1 MSRENNLK
9 HIITVICVLL
19 SLWTVAAPIQP
30 TDPALQTRRLIVG
43 TNDDIYPYVYLDQ
56 QRQPVGMLID
66 LWHQL
71 AKSAGLQLEIKI
83 LPRVQLAEALAAG
96 RIDVIAGLSRNAE
109 REQQYL
115 LGPTLVNVYSNV
127 FVHRDLNNVNQLQ
140 QLRPYLIGSLQQSA
154 NNTSLLQAV
163 PGAILREFTYLDD
176 LYDAALRGEI
186 KAFTAQDRLSP
197 RYAHYKELQEL
208 FPLFRKLPLQKIE
221 LTYAIARSRAA
232 LATHLAQAY
241 QQLPAGFIEKLERRW
256 LSGISDE
263 NTVLVAMAEGNPP
276 LMNVT
281 PNGLPQGLLVDLW
294 QLWSE
299 QTGIPIAMVPET
311 STEGLKTLR
320 QGRVDAH
327 MGYPVA
333 GKAPE
338 GVRLVWPVYRL
349 MSSYYYSSAQQ
360 LSDLTQV
367 SMPVGVFA
375 AASYV
380 EKLRQDFPTLQLRS
394 YIKLEDM
401 IRAFE
406 RNEIGGFFIADL
418 VMQHRVLQTN
428 SQAYKKLEQPRYQTE
443 LQVLVQ
449 ADANKL
455 ADQLRQGF
463 QAITQDQL
471 ENIEKRWL
479 SKPETGFYNSFRQ
492 QVPLSAE
499 AQQWLK
505 SNHSIK
511 VGVMANWP
519 PMEFVDQ
526 NGVFKGVTQDILT
539 KLNQRLGTALVAV
552 PYTDWQRL
560 VSDFLEGKLDMVANM
575 ADTPE
580 RKRQANFSLN
590 FWPSQWAVLSLGH
603 TASIASMRELNGSK
617 VAIEKD
623 YDINLLLEQHFPDIK
638 IVPTSHYDESLE
650 LLQQGRVNFAIDTLM
665 VTGGTL
671 RKPEYSNLRMHLP
684 ADMPVTPSLFAVHKN
699 NPVLLQI
706 IDQGLRTLSEAD
718 RTEIRNRWFL
728 LDFDPDLAQ
737 DRVYT
742 LVMQVVGAGL
752 LLFAVVFFWNMS
764 LRREVG
770 LRREME
776 QKMRFMATHDDLTQ
790 LANRALLQ
798 ERLEQAVL
806 QHSRHQEKLALL
818 FIDLDGF
825 KAVND
830 SFGHH
835 VGDELLTRV
844 AAMLKYCV
852 RKSDTVAR
860 FGGDEFVVLLTGL
873 LDRDDAAI
881 VAEKVLLQLA
891 EPLQL
896 SVCQAKVGA
905 SIGIALYPDDGSD
918 SNSLLKAADGLMYL
932 AKQQGKGQ
940 YRFSRD
946 QPLR

>member
-1 MSRENNLK
+1 ML
-9 HIITVICVLL
+9 C
-19 SLWTVAAPIQP
+19 SLWTVAAPLKAP
-30 TDPALQTRRLIVG
+30 DPVLTSGRLIVG
-43 TNDDIYPYVYLDQ
+43 TNDDIYPYVYSDNQ
-56 QRQPVGMLID
+56 QKPVGLVID

-71 AKSAGLQLEIKI
+71 ANTAGLTLEIRV
-83 LPRVQLAEALAAG
+83 LPRVQLATALANG
-96 RIDVIAGLSRNAE
+96 DIDVVAGLSRNPE

-140 QLRPYLIGSLQQSA
+140 QLKPYLIGALQQSA
-154 NNTSLLQAV
+154 NSVSLRQAV
-163 PGAILREFTYLDD
+163 PGLIVREFALQDD
-176 LYDAALRGEI
+176 LYNAALNGELR
-186 KAFTAQDRLSP
+186 AFTAQDRLSP
-197 RYAHYKELQEL
+197 RFDRIKELQEQ
-208 FPLFRKLPLQKIE
+208 FPLYRKLPLQKIE
-221 LTYAIARSRAA
+221 LTYAILRNRPALAAHLGQAYAA
-232 LATHLAQAY
+232 L
-241 QQLPAGFIEKLERRW
+241 PEGFVEKLERRW

-294 QLWSE
+294 QLWSD

-311 STEGLKTLR
+311 TTEGLKTLR

-327 MGYPVA
+327 MGFPVA
-333 GKAPE
+333 GKTPE
-338 GVRLVWPVYRL
+338 GVRQVWPVYRL
-349 MSSYYYSSAQQ
+349 MSSFYYSAGQKFT
-360 LSDLTQV
+360 DITQV
-367 SMPVGVFA
+367 SLPIGVFA

-380 EKLRQDFPTLQLRS
+380 EKLRQDYPVLQIRS
-394 YIKLEDM
+394 FEKLEEM
-401 IRAFE
+401 VRAFE
-406 RNEIGGFFIADL
+406 RNEISGFFISDL

-428 SQAYKKLEQPRYQTE
+428 ANAYKKLEQPRYQTE
-443 LQVLVQ
+443 LQVLVS
-449 ADANKL
+449 ADDNKL
-455 ADQLRQGF
+455 ADKLRQGF

-471 ENIEKRWL
+471 ETIEKRWL
-479 SKPETGFYNSFRQ
+479 ARPETGFYNSFRQ
-492 QVPLSAE
+492 QVPLSPQ
-499 AQQWLK
+499 AQEWLK
-505 SNHSIK
+505 NHHSIR

-526 NGVFKGVTQDILT
+526 DGVFKGVTQDILT
-539 KLNQRLGTALVAV
+539 KLNQRLGTELVAV
-552 PYTDWQRL
+552 PYFDWQLL
-560 VSDFLEGKLDMVANM
+560 VQDFLDGKLDMIANM

-580 RKRQANFSLN
+580 RKKQANFSLN
-590 FWPSQWAVLSLGH
+590 FWPSQWALLSLGH
-603 TASIASMRELNGSK
+603 TASVASMRELSGSS

-623 YDINLLLEQHFPDIK
+623 YDINLLLQQQFPEIK

-650 LLQQGRVNFAIDTLM
+650 LLQQGQVNYAIDTLM

-684 ADMPVTPSLFAVHKN
+684 ADMPVTPSLFAVRKDY
-699 NPVLLQI
+699 PLLLQI

-742 LVMQVVGAGL
+742 LVLQVVGAGL

-798 ERLEQAVL
+798 ERLEQAVM
-806 QHSRHQEKLALL
+806 QHARHQEKLALL

-830 SFGHH
+830 SFGHD

-881 VAEKVLLQLA
+881 VAEKILLQLA
-891 EPLQL
+891 EPVQL
-896 SVCQAKVGA
+896 SVSQVKVGA
-905 SIGIALYPDDGSD
+905 SIGIALYPDDGID
-918 SNSLLKAADGLMYL
+918 SNGLLKSADSLMYL
-932 AKQQGKGQ
+932 AKQSGKGQ
-940 YRFSRD
+940 YRFSR
-946 QPLR
+946 

>member
-1 MSRENNLK
+1 ML
-9 HIITVICVLL
+9 C
-19 SLWTVAAPIQP
+19 SLCAVAAPLKAA
-30 TDPALQTRRLIVG
+30 DPVLVSGRLIVG
-43 TNDDIYPYVYLDQ
+43 TNDDIYPYVYSDNQ
-56 QRQPVGMLID
+56 QKPVGLVVD
-66 LWHQL
+66 LWNQL
-71 AKSAGLQLEIKI
+71 AKTAGLNLEIRV
-83 LPRVQLAEALAAG
+83 LPRTQLATALANG
-96 RIDVIAGLSRNAE
+96 DIDVVAGLSRNPE

-140 QLRPYLIGSLQQSA
+140 QLKPYLIGALQQSA
-154 NNTSLLQAV
+154 NSASLKQVV
-163 PGAILREFTYLDD
+163 PGVIVREYALQDD
-176 LYDAALRGEI
+176 LYNAALNGELR
-186 KAFTAQDRLSP
+186 AFTAQDRLSP
-197 RYAHYKELQEL
+197 RFDRIKELQEQ

-221 LTYAIARSRAA
+221 LTYAILRNRPELSAHLGQAYAA
-232 LATHLAQAY
+232 L
-241 QQLPAGFIEKLERRW
+241 PEGFVEKLERRW

-294 QLWSE
+294 QLWSD

-311 STEGLKTLR
+311 TTEGLKTLR

-327 MGYPVA
+327 MGFPVA
-333 GKAPE
+333 GSTPE
-338 GVRLVWPVYRL
+338 GVRQVWPVYRL
-349 MSSYYYSSAQQ
+349 MSSFYYSAGQKFT
-360 LSDLTQV
+360 DITQV
-367 SMPVGVFA
+367 SLPIGVFA

-380 EKLRQDFPTLQLRS
+380 EKLRQDYPVLQIRS
-394 YIKLEDM
+394 FEKLEEM
-401 IRAFE
+401 VRAFE
-406 RNEIGGFFIADL
+406 RNEIAGFFIADL

-428 SQAYKKLEQPRYQTE
+428 ANAYTKLEQPRYQTE
-443 LQVLVQ
+443 LQILVS
-449 ADANKL
+449 ADDNKL
-455 ADQLRQGF
+455 ADKLRQGF

-471 ENIEKRWL
+471 EAIEKRWL
-479 SKPETGFYNSFRQ
+479 ARPETGFYNSFRQ
-492 QVPLSAE
+492 QVPLSAQ
-499 AQQWLK
+499 AQEWLK
-505 SNHSIK
+505 NHHSIR

-526 NGVFKGVTQDILT
+526 DGVFKGVTQDILT
-539 KLNQRLGTALVAV
+539 KLNRRLGTELVAV
-552 PYTDWQRL
+552 PYFDWQQL
-560 VSDFLEGKLDMVANM
+560 VQDFLDGKLDMVANM

-580 RKRQANFSLN
+580 RKKQANFSLN

-603 TASIASMRELNGSK
+603 TPSLASMRELAGSS

-623 YDINLLLEQHFPDIK
+623 YDINLLLQQQFPEIK
-638 IVPTSHYDESLE
+638 IIPTSHYDESLE
-650 LLQQGRVNFAIDTLM
+650 LLQQGQVNFAIDTLM

-684 ADMPVTPSLFAVHKN
+684 ADMPVTPSLFAVRKDY
-699 NPVLLQI
+699 PLLLQI

-742 LVMQVVGAGL
+742 LVLQVVGAGI

-806 QHSRHQEKLALL
+806 QHARHQEKLALL

-830 SFGHH
+830 SFGHD

-844 AAMLKYCV
+844 AGMLKYCV

-881 VAEKVLLQLA
+881 VAEKILLQLA
-891 EPLQL
+891 EPVQL
-896 SVCQAKVGA
+896 SVSQAKIGA
-905 SIGIALYPDDGSD
+905 SIGIALYPDDGID
-918 SNSLLKAADGLMYL
+918 SNGLLKSADSLMYL
-932 AKQQGKGQ
+932 AKQSGKGQ
-940 YRFSRD
+940 YRFSR
-946 QPLR
+946 

>member
-1 MSRENNLK
+1 M
-9 HIITVICVLL
+9 
-19 SLWTVAAPIQP
+19 
-30 TDPALQTRRLIVG
+30 
-43 TNDDIYPYVYLDQ
+43 
-56 QRQPVGMLID
+56 
-66 LWHQL
+66 
-71 AKSAGLQLEIKI
+71 
-83 LPRVQLAEALAAG
+83 
-96 RIDVIAGLSRNAE
+96 AGLSRNPE

-140 QLRPYLIGSLQQSA
+140 QLKPYLIGALQQSA
-154 NNTSLLQAV
+154 NSTSLQQVV
-163 PGAILREFTYLDD
+163 PGVTMREFALQDD
-176 LYDAALRGEI
+176 LYDAALNGEI
-186 KAFTAQDRLSP
+186 RAFTAQDRLSP
-197 RYAHYKELQEL
+197 RYQHYKELQEQ

-221 LTYAIARSRAA
+221 LTYAVLRNRPELAA
-232 LATHLAQAY
+232 HLGKAY
-241 QQLPAGFIEKLERRW
+241 DGLPAGFVEKLERRW

-294 QLWSE
+294 QLWSD

-311 STEGLKTLR
+311 TTEGLKTLR

-327 MGYPVA
+327 MGYPV
-333 GKAPE
+333 GGQMLD
-338 GVRLVWPVYRL
+338 GVRVVWPVYRL
-349 MSSYYYSSAQQ
+349 MSSFYYSAGQQ
-360 LSDLTQV
+360 LTDVSQV
-367 SMPVGVFA
+367 TLPVGVFA
-375 AASYV
+375 AASYA
-380 EKLRQDFPTLQLRS
+380 EKLRQDYPALQIRS
-394 YIKLEDM
+394 FEKLEEM
-401 IRAFE
+401 VRAFE

-428 SQAYKKLEQPRYQTE
+428 ANAYKKLDQPRYQTE
-443 LQVLVQ
+443 LQILVA

-455 ADQLRQGF
+455 AEQLKQGF

-471 ENIEKRWL
+471 EAVEKRWL
-479 SKPETGFYNSFRQ
+479 ARPETGYYNSFRQ
-492 QVPLSAE
+492 QVPLSPQ
-499 AQQWLK
+499 AQDWLK
-505 SNHSIK
+505 EHHTIR

-526 NGVFKGVTQDILT
+526 DGIVKGVTQDILT
-539 KLNQRLGTALVAV
+539 KLNQRLGTELVAV
-552 PYTDWQRL
+552 AYTDWQQL
-560 VSDFLEGKLDMVANM
+560 VQDFLDGKLDMVANM

-580 RKRQANFSLN
+580 RKQQANFSLN

-603 TASIASMRELNGSK
+603 TSSVASMRELNGST

-623 YDINLLLEQHFPDIK
+623 YDINLLLQQQFPEIK

-650 LLQQGRVNFAIDTLM
+650 LLQQGQVNYAIDTLM

-684 ADMPVTPSLFAVHKN
+684 ADMPVTPSLFAVRKDY
-699 NPVLLQI
+699 PLLLQI

-718 RTEIRNRWFL
+718 RAEIRNRWFL

-742 LVMQVVGAGL
+742 LVLQVVGAGL

-770 LRREME
+770 LRRDME

-798 ERLEQAVL
+798 ERLEQAVM
-806 QHSRHQEKLALL
+806 QHARHQEKLALL

-891 EPLQL
+891 EPVQL
-896 SVCQAKVGA
+896 SVCQAKIGA
-905 SIGIALYPDDGSD
+905 SIGIALYPDDGTD
-918 SNSLLKAADGLMYL
+918 SNSLLKSADSLMYL
-932 AKQQGKGQ
+932 AKQSGKGQ
-940 YRFSRD
+940 YRFSR
-946 QPLR
+946 

>member
-1 MSRENNLK
+1 MK
-9 HIITVICVLL
+9 HIITLICVLF
-19 SLWTVAAPIQP
+19 SLWTARSFAEPA
-30 TDPALQTRRLIVG
+30 DPALSAGRLVIG
-43 TNDDIYPYVYLDQ
+43 TNDDIYPYAYPDNQ
-56 QRQPVGMLID
+56 QKPVGLVID
-66 LWHQL
+66 LWNQL
-71 AKSAGLQLEIKI
+71 AQTAGLTLEIRV
-83 LPRVQLAEALAAG
+83 LPRIRLSEALARG
-96 RIDVIAGLSRNAE
+96 EIDVVAGLSRNPE

-140 QLRPYLIGSLQQSA
+140 QLTPYLVGSLQQSA
-154 NNTSLLQAV
+154 NNTLLLQAA
-163 PGAILREFTYLDD
+163 PGVTLREYAYLDD
-176 LYDAALRGEI
+176 LYDAALQGEI

-221 LTYAIARSRAA
+221 LTYAVMRSRPA
-232 LATHLAQAY
+232 LSAHLAAAFQR
-241 QQLPAGFIEKLERRW
+241 LPAGFIEKLERRW

-294 QLWSE
+294 QLWSD

-333 GKAPE
+333 GVAPE

-349 MSSYYYSSAQQ
+349 MSSFYYSAAQQ
-360 LSDLTQV
+360 LTDLTQV
-367 SMPVGVFA
+367 SAPVGVFA

-380 EKLRQDFPTLQLRS
+380 EKLRADYPALQLRS
-394 YIKLEDM
+394 YLKLEDM
-401 IRAFE
+401 VRAFE
-406 RNEIGGFFIADL
+406 RNEIAGFFIADL
-418 VMQHRVLQTN
+418 IMQHRVLQTN
-428 SQAYKKLEQPRYQTE
+428 ARSYKKLEQPRYQTE
-443 LQVLVQ
+443 LQILVA

-455 ADQLRQGF
+455 AEQLKQGF

-471 ENIEKRWL
+471 EAIEKRWL
-479 SKPETGFYNSFRQ
+479 TRPETGFYSSFRQ
-492 QVPLSAE
+492 QVPLSAP
-499 AQQWLK
+499 AQEWLK
-505 SNHSIK
+505 SHHSIR

-526 NGVFKGVTQDILT
+526 DGAVKGVTQDILT
-539 KLNQRLGTALVAV
+539 KLNQRLGIELTAV
-552 PYTDWQRL
+552 PYTDWQEL
-560 VSDFLEGKLDMVANM
+560 VQDFLEGKLDMVANM
-575 ADTPE
+575 ADTTE
-580 RKRQANFSLN
+580 RKAQANFSLN
-590 FWPSQWAVLSLGH
+590 FWPAQWAVLSLGH
-603 TASIASMRELNGSK
+603 TAQIASMRELNGST

-623 YDINLLLEQHFPDIK
+623 YDINLLLQQQFPEIN

-684 ADMPVTPSLFAVHKN
+684 ADMPVTPSLFAVRKDY
-699 NPVLLQI
+699 PLLLQI
-706 IDQGLRTLSEAD
+706 IDQGLRTLSDAD

-742 LVMQVVGAGL
+742 LVLQVVGAGL
-752 LLFAVVFFWNMS
+752 LLFALVFFWNMS

-806 QHSRHQEKLALL
+806 QHARHQEKLALL

-830 SFGHH
+830 NCGHH

-844 AAMLKYCV
+844 AALLKYCV

-860 FGGDEFVVLLTGL
+860 FGGDEFVILLTGL

-881 VAEKVLLQLA
+881 VAEKILLQLA
-891 EPLQL
+891 EPLPL

-905 SIGIALYPDDGSD
+905 SIGIALYPDDGTD
-918 SNSLLKAADGLMYL
+918 GNSLLKAADGLMYL
-932 AKQQGKGQ
+932 AKQGGKGQ
-940 YRFSRD
+940 YRFSRE
-946 QPLR
+946 PLKP